1 MPSLMTFNTATS
13 CFTQSAEMVPAVIKL
28 FNTAA
33 IPPISP
39 APINAGMRGMK
50 ILAIDFKIVFILLC
64 LRFCWNSRLFCC
76 A

>member
-13 CFTQSAEMVPAVIKL
+13 CFTQSMKWYQRVIKL
-28 FNTAA
+28 FNTA

-39 APINAGMRGMK
+39 NPINAGMRGMK

>member
-13 CFTQSAEMVPAVIKL
+13 CFTQSEMVPKSNKVVQY
-28 FNTAA
+28 T

-39 APINAGMRGMK
+39 TPINAGMRGMK